1 MNPLMSEF
9 FKNTII
15 NIKLGIMNKKFSTLV
30 AVLLAAGVFST
41 VDAKVV
47 TLTKGLT
54 PAAESSFAIGT
65 ALTDEAVALTA
76 GLKDGTGTPAEA
88 ATQTAV
94 TATGWATAT
103 KWKLVT
109 IQGEE
114 GDFKYNL
121 ALLNGE
127 GNDVVAYL
135 KDDATL
141 SLDAADAV
149 ALKIAEGKLVKDA
162 GSDATLTVG
171 EGAAPSFGNGTALVY
186 FTGSEGD
193 AAKGIALVADAV
205 GQVIALTT
213 GSANNAIDEEGTYAL
228 IAEYTAEV
236 PAVYELKQGSAAEI
250 TDATKD
256 IWTVNAVEGGFT
268 LSIKADK
275 KDYDG
280 WFVVAGDEG
289 ALVLAKD
296 AKDAVVFTS
305 YTAGGELH
313 TATKELSLADGA
325 VKLITADPNDE
336 TTDGVVEIAFWQ
348 TEAAAGEQ
356 PILPGVDV
364 EIAADGKTV
373 NVTVDT
379 KAIDT
384 PTYLQVASKYLM
396 IKDKAVVETEV
407 APTTN
412 TAEAYSWTLK
422 DGKYTSLA
430 LSRAKEKACQ
440 LTVTPAPTKAAATAS
455 WGVAESGSEF
465 SFVFSGPTPTL
476 MSGTD
481 TYGEVVNTLSAITN
495 PAKEN
500 LSGQKLVS
508 SINKD
513 TYYLLSANG
522 TGSVVYDGTILTVS
536 SGASSSDN
544 ALWKVTET
552 SISSTGACSYQFKN
566 KAGHTLNLD
575 GELFT
580 VQNDGKY
587 NNGFVLLNKGNK
599 PVNSKGGVPT
609 TGAGMDIA
617 VATWGLYEAPAQAY
631 TAEELNSI
639 EGGGFSLTIDVA
651 KDKNATIKGAEAFAG
666 KLTAVSVAE
675 DVYRLK
681 TAEGKYVVL
690 LRDGTGGDE
699 YDQTWSTE
707 SSDLNGKGTY
717 ERGYKFALLTEK
729 EMLLPN
735 GGVEK
740 YCSRFR
746 ISHDSGSDSKDL
758 IVEVTSGNGSFNNPT
773 RLYIAE
779 VNGEYFL
786 TTTKGKADSDV
797 YPYVVAGS
805 SKTAKIKDLVKGGR
819 FVNIAYANTKKV
831 TGADGNL
838 DSFGKVLIVGLNSD
852 GKQEVGYATLNTE
865 VLAGSPETQW
875 AISGAD
881 GKIVFTNREQPTV
894 KTRVLNLYT
903 TDTPDVYSVEP
914 VYEVTD
920 ASGKEVSYRDT
931 IRLSYVKDINK
942 YDGFMVAKDNQ
953 LRNER
958 YHLSALNQVGNVTQ
972 QMYWAENQG
981 THKIGMDGNV
991 DNAGEWNLSIDK
1003 KDWTVDGKT
1012 VKDAVIDTVL
1022 VISNVSII
1030 KNDQVTSVPDTLAIL
1045 PYLFQNAANSEYV
1058 KYNDESLEAGDFYI
1072 CDKNKV
1078 EANATRF
1085 ALKMRPDSTYHFVTL
1100 DMDKKN
1106 SDNTVAPYGNPFSN
1120 KIYAGSSTNLLN
1132 NVANYSVKGNDL
1144 MKVQVLNVP
1153 EYRKVSMGDTIR
1165 IYREENDSQV
1175 VYEKR
1180 DASVLVEGQ
1189 APSFLNIDNVNQF
1202 KNINPAIFV
1211 DTAYVNRE
1219 GGENT
1224 RYQYLLAVNAAEVTD
1239 AVCPL
1244 NPEHNTQAW
1253 RDEHNNGKPC
1263 PDAVKS
1269 HYLKGRFL
1277 INLMDTAN
1285 VYEAKHLH
1293 SNNPYI
1299 DKNEAGEVRAKLAFV
1314 DGYHL
1319 NDTLYI
1325 QRNNGEYVK
1334 LELGTPDFNIAKF
1347 AFHYVDYAAGTFKIQ
1362 TQRKNWKDGDL
1373 DVKDV
1378 VSNTGYL
1385 KWINGTVVVE
1395 EGKDAGDIF
1404 NLNEDETRNPVA
1416 NEGITTSEVSVVAT
1430 TGAVI
1435 IKGAEGKTVTIT
1447 NVLGQTVANT
1457 VISSDNATI
1466 SAPAGVV
1473 VVAVEGEAAVKAI
1486 VK

>member
-1 MNPLMSEF
+1 
-9 FKNTII
+9 
-15 NIKLGIMNKKFSTLV
+15 MNKKFSTLV

-94 TATGWATAT
+94 TATDWATAT
-103 KWKLVT
+103 KWKLVA

-135 KDDATL
+135 KGDATL

-186 FTGSEGD
+186 FTGSESD
-193 AAKGIALVADAV
+193 AAKGIVLVADAV

-213 GSANNAIDEEGTYAL
+213 GSVNDAIDAESTYAL

-236 PAVYELKQGSAAEI
+236 PAVYELKQGSSAEI

-268 LSIKADK
+268 LSIKADEE
-275 KDYDG
+275 DYNG
-280 WFVVAGDEG
+280 WFVAEDGG
-289 ALVLAKD
+289 ALVLAED

-313 TATKELSLADGA
+313 TDTKELSLADGA
-325 VKLITADPNDE
+325 VKLITADKSDE

-356 PILPGVDV
+356 PILPGVVGV

-373 NVTVDT
+373 NVTADT
-379 KAIDT
+379 KAIGT
-384 PTYLQVASKYLM
+384 PTYLQVAGKYVM
-396 IKDKAVVETEV
+396 IKGKVVVETEV

-430 LSRAKEKACQ
+430 LSNAKEKVCQ
-440 LTVTPAPTKAAATAS
+440 LTVKPMVSKAAATAS
-455 WGVAESGSEF
+455 WAVTESGSEF

-522 TGSVVYDGTILTVS
+522 TGSVAYDGTILEVIA
-536 SGASSSDN
+536 GASSSDN

-599 PVNSKGGVPT
+599 PVHSKDGVPT
-609 TGAGMDIA
+609 TDAGMGIA

-666 KLTAVSVAE
+666 KLTAVSMLNG
-675 DVYRLK
+675 VYQLK

-690 LRDGTGGDE
+690 LKNFVQE
-699 YDQTWSTE
+699 ELNQTWGTE
-707 SSDLNGKGTY
+707 SSDLNGKGQYT
-717 ERGYKFALLTEK
+717 RGYKFGLVTE
-729 EMLLPN
+729 EELFRP
-735 GGVEK
+735 GVQA
-740 YCSRFR
+740 YGSWFS

-758 IVEVTSGNGSFNNPT
+758 IVEVSLSSRGWESDNPT
-773 RLYIAE
+773 SRGRLYIAE
-779 VNGEYFL
+779 VEGEYLL
-786 TTTKGKADSDV
+786 TTTTGKADSDV

-819 FVNIAYANTKKV
+819 FVNIHYANTKKV
-831 TGADGNL
+831 TGANGNL
-838 DSFGKVLIVGLNSD
+838 DRFGKVLTVGLNSN
-852 GKQEVGYATLNTE
+852 GNMGMGYATLNTE

-894 KTRVLNLYT
+894 KSGVVNLYT
-903 TDTPDVYSVEP
+903 TDTPDVYSVEY
-914 VYEVTD
+914 VFKVTD

-1416 NEGITTSEVSVVAT
+1416 NEGITASEVSVVAT

>member
-94 TATGWATAT
+94 TATDWATAT

-135 KDDATL
+135 KGDATL

-162 GSDATLTVG
+162 GSGATLTVG

-213 GSANNAIDEEGTYAL
+213 GSANNTIDEEGTYAL
-228 IAEYTAEV
+228 IAEYTAAV

-268 LSIKADK
+268 LSIKADEE
-275 KDYDG
+275 DYNG
-280 WFVVAGDEG
+280 WFVAEDEG
-289 ALVLAKD
+289 ALVLAED

-325 VKLITADPNDE
+325 VKLITADPSDE

-348 TEAAAGEQ
+348 TEAAVGEQ

-384 PTYLQVASKYLM
+384 PTYLQVAGKYLM

-476 MSGTD
+476 MSGTN

-513 TYYLLSANG
+513 TYYLLSSNG
-522 TGSVVYDGTILTVS
+522 MGSVVYDGTILTVS
-536 SGASSSDN
+536 SWGASSSDV

-566 KAGHTLNLD
+566 KAGHTLNLA
-575 GELFT
+575 GEFFT

-587 NNGFVLLNKGNK
+587 NNGFVLLNKENK
-599 PVNSKGGVPT
+599 PVNAKGGVPT
-609 TGAGMDIA
+609 TDA
-617 VATWGLYEAPAQAY
+617 VAVDVVAATWGLYEAPAKAY

-666 KLTAVSVAE
+666 KLTAV
-675 DVYRLK
+675 DVSGEYRLK

-690 LRDGTGGDE
+690 LRDFVAGSE
-699 YDQTWSTE
+699 TWGTE
-707 SSDLNGKGTY
+707 SSDLNGKGIY

-729 EMLLPN
+729 EMMRPSDS
-735 GGVEK
+735 EK

-758 IVEVTSGNGSFNNPT
+758 IVEVTSGDGSFINPT

-786 TTTKGKADSDV
+786 TTTKGKADTDV

-805 SKTAKIKDLVKGGR
+805 NKTAKIKDLVKGGR
-819 FVNIAYANTKKV
+819 FVNIHYANTKKV
-831 TGADGNL
+831 TGANGNL
-838 DSFGKVLIVGLNSD
+838 DRFGKVYTVGLNSE
-852 GKQEVGYATLNTE
+852 GNMGMGFAALETE
-865 VLAGSPETQW
+865 VLASSPETQW
-875 AISGAD
+875 AISGED
-881 GKIVFTNREQPTV
+881 GKILFTNREQPTV
-894 KTRVLNLYT
+894 KTGKLNLYT
-903 TDTPDVYSVEP
+903 TDTPDVYSVES

-942 YDGFMVAKDNQ
+942 FDGFMVAKDNQ

-1362 TQRKNWKDGDL
+1362 TQRKNWKNGDL